1 MAAVTKCDICGKE
14 IDVTPR
20 RYILK
25 EVNVF
30 GEKRRDI
37 CSACLGKIK
46 TAIKEGD
53 RDGLQNESYRR

>member
-1 MAAVTKCDICGKE
+1 MAAVTKCDICNKE

-30 GEKRRDI
+30 GEKRWDI
-37 CSACLGKIK
+37 CSKCLYKIK
-46 TAIKEGD
+46 TAIKEGKPNVD
-53 RDGLQNESYRR
+53 